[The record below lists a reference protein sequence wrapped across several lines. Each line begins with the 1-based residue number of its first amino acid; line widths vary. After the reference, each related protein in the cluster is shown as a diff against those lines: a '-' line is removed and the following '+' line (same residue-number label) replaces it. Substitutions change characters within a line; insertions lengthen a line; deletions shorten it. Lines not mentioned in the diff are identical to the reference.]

1 LRFATI
7 PRPTRP
13 GQHFTFDVTLCNNST
28 AVLATS
34 EPWPCLLMYRWL
46 DARTHIT
53 VVEHGLRSIL
63 QPPVRPGQELT
74 YTMQAF
80 TPSASGDYVLRVT
93 IIQEG
98 WRWLD
103 SLDPPVSADVPITIS
118 AEPVHEYTS
127 MDSR

>member
-1 LRFATI
+1 
-7 PRPTRP
+7 
-13 GQHFTFDVTLCNNST
+13 
-28 AVLATS
+28 
-34 EPWPCLLMYRWL
+34 MYRWL

-63 QPPVRPGQELT
+63 QPPVRPAQEAT

-118 AEPVHEYTS
+118 AEPIHEYTS